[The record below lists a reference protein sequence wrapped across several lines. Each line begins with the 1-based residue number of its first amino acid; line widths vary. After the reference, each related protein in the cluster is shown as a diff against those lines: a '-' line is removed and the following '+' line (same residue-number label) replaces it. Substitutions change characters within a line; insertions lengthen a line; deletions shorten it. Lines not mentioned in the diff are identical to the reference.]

1 MEFKAGYFA
10 LKRTPALRVLK
21 GRQDEDFYFLSPIS
35 KKSALFEAFFV
46 NILSEHPG
54 EEKLGGLL

>member
-1 MEFKAGYFA
+1 M
-10 LKRTPALRVLK
+10 LK
-21 GRQDEDFYFLSPIS
+21 GRQDEDFYFLAPIS
-35 KKSALFEAFFV
+35 KKSALFEVFYV